1 MEFSEMLVL
10 LYLQRVTNVGA
21 QKRVQNIDSGRYLRI
36 FARLNATM
44 PPAL

>member
-21 QKRVQNIDSGRYLRI
+21 QKRVQNVDFDGVLHI
-36 FARLNATM
+36 FTRPNAIKS
-44 PPAL
+44 LD